1 MQNSIYV
8 PLMYAHL
15 ATIIPCIFI
24 GAFIFLAKKGNVLHK
39 VLGRVY
45 MILMLVTGLITLF
58 MPAHVGPQFLGH
70 FGWIHLF
77 SLLTLHSV
85 PKAYFAIR
93 RGDVKTHKGSM
104 IGLYVGGILI
114 AGSFTF
120 VPGRFM
126 HQFFFG

>member
-1 MQNSIYV
+1 MQKSIYIS
-8 PLMYAHL
+8 LMYVHL
-15 ATIIPCIFI
+15 ATIIPCVFI
-24 GAFIFLAKKGNVLHK
+24 GAFIFLTKKGNPVHK
-39 VLGRVY
+39 TLGKIY
-45 MILMLVTGLITLF
+45 MALMLFTGIVTLF

-77 SLLTLHSV
+77 SLLTINSV

-93 RGDVKTHKGSM
+93 RGDLKAHKGHM
-104 IGLYVGGILI
+104 FGLYLGGILI

-126 HQFFFG
+126 HQLFFG